1 MSERLDE
8 SIFGGGDVAD
18 ERGHYRRTQP
28 RRGGGGLGRF
38 AKRWLTL
45 LVAIGI
51 LVVGAVAA
59 KAFVEP
65 IWTKITTSGD
75 VDFPGPGEGEVRIVI
90 KTGEDGEVIA
100 STLKSTGVIKTRTA
114 YLDVARANESQ
125 AAKIQ
130 PGTYTMRKGMTAKD
144 AFTLLANPANR
155 EAKRVTVREGLWASE
170 VYPILSK
177 ATGVPL
183 AEYTKAAANP
193 KALGLPAAAKGK
205 VEGWLFPSSYE
216 FPDKATA
223 TVQLRTMVAK
233 AVAEMRRAGVKEAD
247 WERTMTLASIV
258 EAEARLDVDRPKVA
272 RVFLNRIANTGQAPT
287 YGLFQSDASLAY
299 GLKKRV
305 INLTQSELAD
315 QRNPYNLRFK
325 PGLPPTPISNPGA
338 KSIEAVAKPATGT
351 WLFFVATNP
360 DTGETK
366 YATTVTEHEA
376 NVAEF
381 QAWCRENADKC

>member
-18 ERGHYRRTQP
+18 ERGRYHRTERPRR
-28 RRGGGGLGRF
+28 RRGGVAR
-38 AKRWLTL
+38 RWLAL
-45 LVAIGI
+45 LVALAIF
-51 LVVGAVAA
+51 VGGAYLA
-59 KAFVEP
+59 KQFVEP
-65 IWTKITTSGD
+65 IWNRITTSGD
-75 VDFPGPGEGEVRIVI
+75 IDFPGPGEGEVKIVI
-90 KTGEDGEVIA
+90 KKGEDGEVIA
-100 STLKSTGVIKTRTA
+100 TTLKSAGVVKTRTA
-114 YLDVARANESQ
+114 YLDVVRANPQKAAAIQ
-125 AAKIQ
+125 A
-130 PGTYTMRKGMTAKD
+130 GTYTMKKGMTAKD
-144 AFTLLANPANR
+144 AFSFIVDPANR
-155 EAKRVTVREGLWASE
+155 VGSGITVREGLWASE
-170 VYPILSK
+170 IYPILSK

-183 AEYTKAAANP
+183 AEYQKAAADP
-193 KALGLPAAAKGK
+193 KALGLPAAANGK
-205 VEGWLFPSSYE
+205 VEGWLFPSTYE
-216 FPDKATA
+216 FPDKASA

-233 AVAEMRRAGVKEAD
+233 AVAEMKKSGVPQAD
-247 WERTMTLASIV
+247 WERTMALASIV
-258 EAEARLDVDRPKVA
+258 EAEARLDVDRPKIA
-272 RVFLNRIANTGQAPT
+272 RVFLNRIANTGKAPT

-315 QRNPYNLRFK
+315 RTNPYNLRFK

-366 YATTVTEHEA
+366 YATTVAEHEA